1 MDLLRLPENIH
12 YRLTGTF
19 RVHYFVSLL
28 TKHGVPLDVD
38 VQMFDPVI
46 YIGYDIVQTKFEMT
60 SE

>member
-19 RVHYFVSLL
+19 GVHCLVSLL

-46 YIGYDIVQTKFEMT
+46 YIGYDMVQTKFEMT